1 MRSTLNLLFVVCL
14 VLFVLLLAL
23 TALANASSANIQP
36 GEVSQIVDKPGS
48 QVPPAVVR
56 APGAASAYPGNYCV
70 ACHVP
75 GDKQLATVMTWRGG
89 IQRESIDPCPAA
101 VQLHQDIYYTERL
114 LLGIER
120 ARTNLPQSPNVV
132 DTNSQVAAARQ
143 TYSRLLEAPVTSLTA
158 FSTQALQLRYGLGK
172 SFYRLNQ
179 VRDSLQKR
187 RALLAGVLVTL
198 VLFISLLWGWRNV
211 SRFGIKAIG
220 PLRPRVRPSL
230 LLLLIFVLFA
240 LPIFRTVS
248 QEVAA
253 VSQEQQARQNALDTA
268 GQVANAASQA
278 LARSWMLGHIG
289 AAWYTTNAQ
298 QAEIALTTAL
308 SAADEAQSNDFAMW
322 GEAQSV
328 QEGTV
333 GSQTDQGKARLMA
346 KRLDAINSR
355 AWNLRL
361 TAAAWAGVDQARAE
375 KILQQALS
383 IAHSNNSDIF
393 RDLDT
398 RAIAVTWAA
407 SDPAKAMAVADQ
419 VQDAGLRAWAFWE
432 IADITGD
439 DKAYDQAIAA
449 ARQVADP
456 VARSRSLRE
465 IAVGSG
471 RRALFQEALSALD
484 EVQGA
489 SLAYALSDLAA
500 ASGDAGLVDRI
511 DTAYPDARTAALYR
525 LGQFEPAWTSTREI
539 SDPFDRAH
547 AQAVIAAA
555 WGNAD
560 AARKIADPT
569 LRDRALKD
577 VAVMTKDVELAQ
589 SIESPYYRVQ
599 ALTALGQYRAAIN
612 AADKLSDTYPLRA
625 LAIAL
630 ARPDPKAALAL
641 VDKMNNETD
650 KAVALR
656 AIAAATEDPD
666 TFNKALAMALVARVQ
681 GDPLVPA
688 EMSLALAQTIQAQN
702 KAEAESA
709 FNQAFEAAQSIMTKY
724 P

>member
-1 MRSTLNLLFVVCL
+1 MRSTLSLLFVVCL

-23 TALANASSANIQP
+23 TALANSPSANLQP
-36 GEVSQIVDKPGS
+36 GEVSHIVDELGS
-48 QVPPAVVR
+48 QGPPAVVR
-56 APGAASAYPGNYCV
+56 APGAASVYPGNYCV

-75 GDKQLATVMTWRGG
+75 GDKQLAAVMTWRGG

-101 VQLHQDIYYTERL
+101 AQLYQDIYYTERL

-132 DTNSQVAAARQ
+132 ETDNQVAAARQ
-143 TYSRLLEAPVTSLTA
+143 TYSRLLDAPVTNLTS

-179 VRDSLQKR
+179 VRDGLQKR
-187 RALLAGVLVTL
+187 LALLAGVMVTL
-198 VLFISLLWGWRNV
+198 VLFISLLWGWRNA

-322 GEAQSV
+322 GEAQFV

-333 GSQTDQGKARLMA
+333 GSQADQGKARLMA
-346 KRLDAINSR
+346 KRLGAINSR

-361 TAAAWAGVDQARAE
+361 IAAAWAGVDQARAE

-407 SDPAKAMAVADQ
+407 FDSAKAMAVADQ

-432 IADITGD
+432 IADITGN

-465 IAVGSG
+465 IAVRSG

-500 ASGDAGLVDRI
+500 ASGDAGLVDKI
-511 DTAYPDARTAALYR
+511 DVAYPDARTAALYR

-547 AQAVIAAA
+547 AQAVIAVA

-577 VAVMTKDVELAQ
+577 VAVITKDVELAQ

-599 ALTALGQYRAAIN
+599 ALTALGQYKAAIN

-630 ARPDPKAALAL
+630 VRPDPKAALAL

-656 AIAAATEDPD
+656 SIAAATEDPD
-666 TFNKALAMALVARVQ
+666 TFNKALAMALAARVH